1 MNRDTFFKSHGR
13 LIEHLLRKA
22 RTGLPA
28 LQGHISA
35 QAFSEALYRSVE
47 HRFRDEDRR
56 ANETATYLESL
67 HIEDLAL
74 ACACSEGND
83 QAWEH
88 FIAQFRPVLYV
99 AARAITGDE
108 PSGRELADS
117 IYVEL
122 YGLGQREASPESSA
136 DRRSLFNYFHGRSK
150 LSTRRS

>member
-1 MNRDTFFKSHGR
+1 VNRDTFFKSHGR

-22 RTGLPA
+22 RMGLPA

-47 HRFRDEDRR
+47 HRFRDEDPR
-56 ANETATYLESL
+56 ANETATYLASL

-88 FIAQFRPVLYV
+88 FIARFRPVLYV

-117 IYVEL
+117 IYAEL
-122 YGLGQREASPESSA
+122 YGLG
-136 DRRSLFNYFHGRSK
+136 
-150 LSTRRS
+150 